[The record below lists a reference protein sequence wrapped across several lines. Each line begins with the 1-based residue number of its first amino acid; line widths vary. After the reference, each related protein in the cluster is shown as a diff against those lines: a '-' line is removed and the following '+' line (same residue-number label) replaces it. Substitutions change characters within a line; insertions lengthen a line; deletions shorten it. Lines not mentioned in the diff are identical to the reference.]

1 MTHLQPNETEID
13 RPPRLWAGIVVC
25 VLLILLMSVLRLY
38 TFGRVVLPV
47 GYGMPVVVAAY
58 FRNRKLLWITAAA
71 FAVLAV
77 LKFFYFHPQVQGSAM
92 QSTSAEN
99 DWIAGAMVLLDL
111 LLVTWIGDI
120 WIRTTQTSTAQNKSL
135 LQINA
140 ELAAH
145 EAEIARQN
153 EELQSQTEELE
164 RQSEEL
170 RVSNEELARREKM
183 LESLLSLS
191 RSLTVDLPVSDT
203 KSRICQTLSDL
214 VSHEGGTSAAILE
227 RHGDELHVSCYV
239 GCEGGMQKERIPY
252 RNSFASLVLDR
263 GRTGFLE
270 DVSLRSDLEIPQPRN
285 GPAHRSVLAAPL
297 RVGGRP
303 IGTLELYTHE
313 RHSWTDEQINL
324 IESLAAQ
331 TSISLESADLFAR
344 NDEERRRLKAVLDTV
359 PFGVMIS
366 NADMSDVRINPAGA
380 SLRGVP
386 ADTNL
391 VPLGLRSRY
400 KVYRN
405 GVQMSSEDHPLEKAV
420 RQGLETQS
428 EEVELVF
435 PGGKRVQILV
445 CAAPI
450 RTRTGALVGGV
461 AASADISDQ
470 KRLQVELDTRRR
482 EAEEAS
488 VRKSRF
494 LAAVSHDIRTPANAI
509 SLLAELL
516 QRTAASPSLAREI
529 PEIAQ
534 DLKNSSLT
542 LVNLVSDV
550 LDLTRFDSGRIDLNE
565 IDFPLGQMIQEECRQ
580 MQQLARDKGLAFD
593 CDPPAP
599 SLVVRT
605 DRVKLSRILGNLL
618 GNAIKF
624 TDAGRVS
631 IDGAKLADGS
641 VQIRVRD
648 TGSGIPPEH
657 IERIFDE
664 FFQLKN
670 SGREKN
676 NGTGLGLAICR
687 RLAVAMGGEIT
698 VQSTVGMGTTFT
710 VSLPPSVMVPG

>member
-1 MTHLQPNETEID
+1 MTQWQPNETEID
-13 RPPRLWAGIVVC
+13 RPPKLWAGLVVC
-25 VLLILLMSVLRLY
+25 ALLVVVMTVLRLR
-38 TFGRVVLPV
+38 TFGHVVLPV
-47 GYGMPVVVAAY
+47 GYGVPLVIAAY
-58 FRNRKLLWITAAA
+58 FRNRKLLWITAGA
-71 FAVLAV
+71 FGILAV
-77 LKFFYFHPQVQGSAM
+77 VKFFFFHPQVQGTGMTA
-92 QSTSAEN
+92 TSAEN
-99 DWIAGAMVLLDL
+99 DWVAGAMVLLDL
-111 LLVTWIGDI
+111 LLVAWVSDV
-120 WIRTTQTSTAQNKSL
+120 WIRTTQQATRQNKAL
-135 LQINA
+135 LESNA

-145 EAEIARQN
+145 EEEIARQN

-191 RSLTVDLPVSDT
+191 RSLTADLPVADT
-203 KSRICQTLSDL
+203 KSRICHTLSDL
-214 VSHEGGTSAAILE
+214 VAAEGGVAAAILE
-227 RHGDELHVSCYV
+227 RHGDELHVFCYV
-239 GCEGGMQKERIPY
+239 GCEGGMKQHSIPY
-252 RNSFASLVLDR
+252 RNSFAALVLDR
-263 GRTGFLE
+263 ARTGFLE
-270 DVSLRSDLEIPQPRN
+270 DVTLRPDLEIPQPRN
-285 GPAHRSVLAAPL
+285 GPPFRSIVAAPL

-303 IGTLELYTHE
+303 VGTLELYTRE

-331 TSISLESADLFAR
+331 TSISLESADLFTR

-366 NADMSDVRINPAGA
+366 NANMSDVRINPAGA

-405 GVQMSSEDHPLEKAV
+405 GTQIGADDHPLEKAV
-420 RQGLETQS
+420 CQGIETQS
-428 EEVELVF
+428 EELEVVF
-435 PGGKRVQILV
+435 PTGKRVQILV

-450 RTRTGALVGGV
+450 RARNGEIVGGV
-461 AASADISDQ
+461 AASADISEQ

-494 LAAVSHDIRTPANAI
+494 LAVVSHDIRTPANAI

-516 QRTAASPSLAREI
+516 QRTAASPSLAQEI
-529 PEIAQ
+529 PDIAR
-534 DLKNSSLT
+534 DLKSSSIT

-565 IDFPLGQMIQEECRQ
+565 IEFPLGEMIQEECRQ
-580 MQQLARDKGLAFD
+580 MAQVAKDKGLAFD
-593 CDPPAP
+593 CDPPAS
-599 SLVVRT
+599 SLLIRT

-618 GNAIKF
+618 ANAIKF
-624 TDAGRVS
+624 TDEGRVS

-648 TGSGIPPEH
+648 TGVGIPPEH
-657 IERIFDE
+657 TERIFDE
-664 FFQLKN
+664 FFQLRN

-676 NGTGLGLAICR
+676 NGSGLGLAICR
-687 RLAVAMGGEIT
+687 RLAVAMGGQIS
-698 VQSTVGMGTTFT
+698 VQSSVGMGTTFT
-710 VSLPPSVMVPG
+710 MSLPPSVVVPG